1 MARGIARRFA
11 AGKIEVAVASS
22 RGPESLATLVDE
34 LGPLVKPVTTAEALR
49 AEVVILA
56 IPFDAVPDAVNGV
69 GWRGRIVVDATN
81 AVDFPAFKPRDLN
94 GRLSTHIVAAAV
106 PGAGVVKAFNTLPAA
121 SLAADPSVPGGRR
134 ALFVSGDDAPARGVI
149 VALIERLG
157 FAPLHLCAIAQGGPA
172 HQFAGGVAPK
182 KFILLG

>member
-1 MARGIARRFA
+1 M
-11 AGKIEVAVASS
+11 
-22 RGPESLATLVDE
+22 
-34 LGPLVKPVTTAEALR
+34 
-49 AEVVILA
+49 LA
-56 IPFDAVPDAVNGV
+56 IRLDAVPDAVNGV
-69 GWRGRIVVDATN
+69 EWRGRIVVDATN
-81 AVDFPAFKPRDLN
+81 AVDLPAFKPRDVN

-157 FAPLHLCAIAQGGPA
+157 CAAADLGAIAEGGLGGRSG
-172 HQFAGGVAPK
+172 GGVAAK
-182 KFILLG
+182 EVVQLG